1 MAHILLLLIF
11 GNLWKSTLQI
21 NIFVVNFFHIE
32 PKKAN
37 EIETIGPSMLPKKI
51 GFLNS

>member
-37 EIETIGPSMLPKKI
+37 EISFLKNKSDPKLPK
-51 GFLNS
+51 F